1 MCLSCFAAV
10 QVGALECAPNDL
22 LRVNLVPPEAPAQKP
37 QFKEIPLS
45 KIARR
50 KFIQLSAAAA
60 AGCFVQA
67 SREVRADDLP
77 HLSPDDPMATAM
89 KYTHD
94 AASVDPAA
102 RNNPAA
108 EQNCSNCALVQGN
121 AGDEWRPCQIF
132 PGKAVAAAGWCSV
145 WAPKA

>member
-1 MCLSCFAAV
+1 RNALS
-10 QVGALECAPNDL
+10 GRD
-22 LRVNLVPPEAPAQKP
+22 RTSRT
-37 QFKEIPLS
+37 KETPLS

-60 AGCFVQA
+60 AGCFVA
-67 SREVRADDLP
+67 DSREAVAQDLP
-77 HLSPDDPMATAM
+77 KLSEDDPMAQAM

-94 AASVDPAA
+94 ASTVDPASRA
-102 RNNPAA
+102 NPA
-108 EQNCSNCALVQGN
+108 EVQNCANCALVQGN
-121 AGDEWRPCQIF
+121 DGDEWRPCQIF

>member
-1 MCLSCFAAV
+1 MST
-10 QVGALECAPNDL
+10 
-22 LRVNLVPPEAPAQKP
+22 
-37 QFKEIPLS
+37 
-45 KIARR
+45 IARR

-67 SREVRADDLP
+67 GREVRADDLP
-77 HLSPDDPMATAM
+77 HLSPDDPMAAAM

-94 AASVDPAA
+94 ASSVDPAA

-108 EQNCSNCALVQGN
+108 EQNCANCALVQGN
-121 AGDEWRPCQIF
+121 DGDEWRPCQIF